1 MKWVD
6 LSFCIL
12 RLKKA
17 LNVHTD
23 INKNIFMVQL
33 FLILSSRK
41 EVSTTAQR
49 FVITQ
54 YMIKIYEAHKI
65 AQSKKLT

>member
-12 RLKKA
+12 SLKKA
-17 LNVHTD
+17 INVHSD

-33 FLILSSRK
+33 FLIISSRK
-41 EVSTTAQR
+41 EVSTTAQS

-54 YMIKIYEAHKI
+54 YMVKIYEAHKI
-65 AQSKKLT
+65 A